1 MIDEASTPKLDPAN
15 AVLAGFQP
23 RSGQR
28 LSRKSSCKNQG
39 AGAPNCKKDLE

>member
-23 RSGQR
+23 RSGQH
-28 LSRKSSCKNQG
+28 LFQKV
-39 AGAPNCKKDLE
+39 LM